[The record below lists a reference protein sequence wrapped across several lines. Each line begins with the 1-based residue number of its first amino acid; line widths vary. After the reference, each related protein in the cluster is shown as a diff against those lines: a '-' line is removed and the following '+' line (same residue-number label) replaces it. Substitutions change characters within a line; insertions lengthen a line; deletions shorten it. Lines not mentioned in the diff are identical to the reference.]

1 MNLLKA
7 LWWCPLSLVATITV
21 PLPDPGFEMQAAPA
35 APGEHGGP
43 GQPWR
48 ADADAAAQ
56 RAGDARY
63 GARDPH
69 GPA

>member
-7 LWWCPLSLVATITV
+7 LWWCPLSLMATITV

-35 APGEHGGP
+35 APGDHVGP

-48 ADADAAAQ
+48 AGVDTDIDAGAAQ
-56 RAGDARY
+56 RHPRGQA
-63 GARDPH
+63 
-69 GPA
+69 